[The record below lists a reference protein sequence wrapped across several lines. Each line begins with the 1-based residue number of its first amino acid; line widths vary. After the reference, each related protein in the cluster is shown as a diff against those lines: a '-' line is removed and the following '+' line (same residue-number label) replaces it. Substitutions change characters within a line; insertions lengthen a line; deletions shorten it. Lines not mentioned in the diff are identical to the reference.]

1 MVILLTACVNPNGMI
16 LTKLN
21 NQKLRLNQYK
31 SSIRFYL
38 ENTDKQIIVVEN
50 TGYDFSNDFTQYISK
65 QRLECLTFNGNNYNK
80 SLGKGY
86 GESLIID
93 YALKNS
99 QFINK
104 DNAIVKITGRYIV
117 SNIIEIL
124 SLIKDESY
132 AYVNISR
139 IKGNFLCDSRLFAAP
154 ITFFTN
160 YFFSYQER
168 LNDSNGF
175 YFEHALYHSIKQWV
189 TNKNK
194 FKEFRY
200 PFIFNGVT
208 GSTGKQITNSRTSY
222 IKSFIKYYLHKI
234 GIFEN
239 RKK

>member
-1 MVILLTACVNPNGMI
+1 MVILLTACVNPNGMAF
-16 LTKLN
+16 TKLN
-21 NQKLRLNQYK
+21 DQKLRLNQYK
-31 SSIRFYL
+31 TSIKFYL

-50 TGYDFSNDFTQYISK
+50 TGYDFSNDFISYVNK
-65 QRLECLTFNGNNYNK
+65 QRLECLTFEGNNYNK

-99 QFINK
+99 RFINK
-104 DNAIVKITGRYIV
+104 DNIIIKITGRYII

-139 IKGNFLCDSRLFAAP
+139 IKGKFLCDSRLFAAP

-168 LNDSNGF
+168 LNDSKGF
-175 YFEHALYHSIKQWV
+175 YFEHALYHSTKRWV
-189 TNKNK
+189 INKNK

-208 GSTGKQITNSRTSY
+208 GSTGKQIINSRTSY